1 MSFTGPRD
9 PSIERRAAQARQQG
23 VVLIA
28 AAGNGGA
35 KSRPLYPAAY
45 ADVIA
50 VTATDADDKLFQGAN
65 RGTHIALAAPG
76 VDLLL
81 PAPEAA
87 YQVATGTSFA
97 AAEVSGIVAL
107 LLERRPDLGPAGV
120 RKALIATGARSRAEG
135 HRSPIRGLRP
145 APAGTAAG
153 VVPATSQ

>member
-65 RGTHIALAAPG
+65 RGTYCCRHQRRLTKSPRARP
-76 VDLLL
+76 LL
-81 PAPEAA
+81 
-87 YQVATGTSFA
+87 
-97 AAEVSGIVAL
+97 
-107 LLERRPDLGPAGV
+107 R
-120 RKALIATGARSRAEG
+120 
-135 HRSPIRGLRP
+135 LR
-145 APAGTAAG
+145 
-153 VVPATSQ
+153 